1 MRNRYKSLFVETPEK
16 TNERFVEK
24 NIEKNKLELKMEN
37 KKSMQ
42 IQNDDLFDASAN
54 TILMLNQVLSE
65 LSQLNEKIE
74 NLQKNMVLK
83 ETNESTPEKVA
94 ESNQN
99 KRKITLIRDNNG
111 KIVGAD
117 VIDVVDTSSEKIVES
132 KETKEE
138 GEAQ

>member
-1 MRNRYKSLFVETPEK
+1 
-16 TNERFVEK
+16 
-24 NIEKNKLELKMEN
+24 
-37 KKSMQ
+37 
-42 IQNDDLFDASAN
+42 
-54 TILMLNQVLSE
+54 
-65 LSQLNEKIE
+65 
-74 NLQKNMVLK
+74 MVLK